1 MLGGRESGKTN
12 IINAY
17 LENKFSFETL
27 PTTECDTFYKKF
39 NFDNWE
45 YLFKIFDTAGQERYR
60 KISNSTI
67 QIADGIVM
75 VFAIDNHNSYK
86 EIVYWIKFIDELIN
100 LEEKVLFIIG
110 NKIDVKPEER
120 KVTKNQVEEFTKR
133 INVKYFETSA
143 YSRQGINVAF
153 KEIFKEVYEKNKLD
167 NNNKPNYQYKKKI
180 NYSSIC
186 TNEIKKL
193 NNIIYNTLS
202 KLFPLNKYNSY

>member
-202 KLFPLNKYNSY
+202 KLFPLNK